1 MRRGACIVD
10 ASHFYH
16 LQVALG
22 AVVLALNVVTGARL
36 LRAWRLRR
44 GAVLTWPVP
53 RPPYYGLSLFIG
65 VVFGGLV
72 LLEVFVLRRAFG
84 FWFFDLMMLV
94 YYGYLTPLAARVP
107 RGFYESGIWTDGG
120 FVPFADVARLAWRE
134 DPGIVLMIVSHA
146 RRAVHQL
153 AVPQQ
158 CYAEA
163 RRLLRDRL
171 AGDAIQFAPPALDL
185 GAHDARDDV

>member
-1 MRRGACIVD
+1 MD
-10 ASHFYH
+10 ASHFFQ

-22 AVVLALNVVTGARL
+22 TLVLVLNLVTGARL

-44 GAVLTWPVP
+44 GAVLTWPAA

-107 RGFYESGIWTDGG
+107 RGFYDSGIWADGG

-134 DPGIVLMIVSHA
+134 EPAIVLMIVSRA
-146 RRAVHQL
+146 RRAVHRL
-153 AVPQQ
+153 TVPQQ
-158 CYAEA
+158 CYAQA
-163 RRLLRDRL
+163 RRVLRDPL
-171 AGDAIQFAPPALDL
+171 ADDAIHFAPPALDL

>member
-1 MRRGACIVD
+1 MD
-10 ASHFYH
+10 ASSFYY

-22 AVVLALNVVTGARL
+22 WLVLALNVVVGARL
-36 LRAWRLRR
+36 VRAWRLRR
-44 GAVLTWPVP
+44 GAVLTWAAPK
-53 RPPYYGLSLFIG
+53 PPYYGLTLFIG
-65 VVFGGLV
+65 VVFGALV
-72 LLEVFVLRRAFG
+72 VLEVFVLRRRFG

-107 RGFYESGIWTDGG
+107 RGFYESGIWADAG
-120 FVPFADVARLAWRE
+120 FVPFDRVARLSWRE
-134 DPGIVLMIVSHA
+134 GSGIALMIVSRT
-146 RRAVHQL
+146 RRAVFRL

-158 CYAEA
+158 LYAQA

-171 AGDAIQFAPPALDL
+171 SDHEIQFAPPTLDL